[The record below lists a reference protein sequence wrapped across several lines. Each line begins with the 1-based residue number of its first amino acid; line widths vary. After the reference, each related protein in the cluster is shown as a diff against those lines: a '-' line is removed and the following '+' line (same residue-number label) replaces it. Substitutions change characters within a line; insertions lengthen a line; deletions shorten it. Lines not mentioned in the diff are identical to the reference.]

1 MMDLIHLRSLV
12 TVADCGSV
20 GEAARALSISQP
32 AMSRRLRLLEQHFE
46 TDLLVRQG
54 RGVMLSEAGRLVAR
68 EGGRL
73 VERFDRLHDEVGQL
87 NRLESGVIRL
97 GGGSTFVGHRL
108 ANSLGEFSAL
118 YPEVRFEVRE
128 AGSSEIEEAVI
139 AEEIE
144 LGVVTEPEAKS
155 ELEVMPL
162 LEDKIVLVAGR
173 KHPLYGKSEVA
184 LSEIDGQ
191 NLIGFEAGSAIRRL
205 IDHDLR
211 EAQIQMRV
219 SMELRSVA
227 AILRLVDSTSSLTFL
242 SELVAPA
249 AAVLS
254 VAGLEVKRNLAL
266 VTKKGRPL
274 SPAVQAFSRLLRIRV
289 QEEILSR

>member
-1 MMDLIHLRSLV
+1 MDLIHLRSLV

-97 GGGSTFVGHRL
+97 GGGSTFVSHLL